1 MNFSF
6 IKFENKLKSLSS
18 IRVKSGR
25 FGDKIN
31 MFNQTQSQT
40 QRKMKIP
47 SSITGPI
54 FYCEDVSV
62 QFGEIRALKNVQ
74 LTIEKGEVIF
84 LTGASGAGKT
94 TLLKILS
101 GLQVP
106 TSGKIIRPTLPKQKK
121 ALYISH
127 VFQDLRLIGKFTC
140 EENFMF
146 AYDSDLY
153 ESKAEFMKDMN
164 ELSRILGISD
174 RLHLKVNDANGG
186 LKQKVAIIRSLLTRP
201 DIFIAD
207 EPTSSLDLD
216 NTQRL
221 FDILNLY
228 NIKRGMTVIW
238 ATHNKDIIKSFSGR
252 IIHLD
257 QGRLVYSGHACFI

>member
-1 MNFSF
+1 M
-6 IKFENKLKSLSS
+6 
-18 IRVKSGR
+18 G
-25 FGDKIN
+25 N
-31 MFNQTQSQT
+31 MFNQTQNQT
-40 QRKMKIP
+40 QKRVKMA
-47 SSITGPI
+47 SSVTGPI
-54 FYCEDVSV
+54 FYCEDLSV

-101 GLQVP
+101 GLEEP
-106 TSGKIIRPTLPKQKK
+106 TSGKILRPNLSSAKRS
-121 ALYISH
+121 LYISH
-127 VFQDLRLIGKFTC
+127 VFQDLRLMGKYTC
-140 EENFMF
+140 EENLMF
-146 AYDSDLY
+146 AYDSSLY
-153 ESKAEFMKDMN
+153 DSKNEFMKDMQ

-174 RLHLKVNDANGG
+174 RLKLKVNEANGG

-201 DIFIAD
+201 DVFIAD
-207 EPTSSLDLD
+207 EPTSSLDTD
-216 NTQRL
+216 NAQRL

-228 NIKRGMTVIW
+228 NVKRGMTVIW
-238 ATHNKDIIKSFSGR
+238 ATHNKELIKSFSGR